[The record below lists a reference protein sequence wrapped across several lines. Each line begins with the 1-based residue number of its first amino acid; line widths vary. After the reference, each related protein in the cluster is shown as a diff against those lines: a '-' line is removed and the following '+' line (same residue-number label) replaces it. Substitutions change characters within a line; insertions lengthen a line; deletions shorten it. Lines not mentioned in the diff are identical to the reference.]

1 MNSVSKIHATGVD
14 LDGTIVNWVVGIYA
28 DAQEAYKH
36 HALCHAYLA
45 QAKAGLPA
53 ELTHR
58 EREDAMRKL
67 QPAHDPQYATM
78 QAFEV
83 TYRLE
88 AYPVMSLAPIVDEV
102 TWRPL
107 DGTSAAL
114 SHLVEGVA
122 RRFMRDEELE
132 GAPAGPLPNKET
144 ASRQLWLIGI
154 DPRLPAVN
162 AAAGEVG
169 ADAFYRMLG
178 EAVAQRRR
186 DLHDRYMRKA
196 A

>member
-1 MNSVSKIHATGVD
+1 MNSVSKILATGVD
-14 LDGTIVNWVVGIYA
+14 VDGNIVTWVVGVYA
-28 DAQEAYKH
+28 DPQEAYKH

-45 QAKAGLPA
+45 RAKAGLPA
-53 ELTHR
+53 ELSYR

-67 QPAHDPQYATM
+67 QPSHDPQYATM

-83 TYRLE
+83 TYNLD
-88 AYPVMSLAPIVDEV
+88 AYPLMSSAPVADEV
-102 TWRPL
+102 TWRAL

-114 SHLVEGVA
+114 NHLVDGVA

-132 GAPAGPLPNKET
+132 GAPADPLPSKAI

-154 DPRLPAVN
+154 DPSLPAVN
-162 AAAGEVG
+162 AAAGETG
-169 ADAFYRMLG
+169 ADAFYRMFG

-186 DLHDRYMRKA
+186 DLHDRCMLKA